1 MLYSM
6 TGFGKGKAAFSDG
19 RTMQIEISSV
29 NRKQLEVRFLMPQ
42 ELAVLENEGRK
53 FVGTL
58 VSRGAIQVRVT
69 ISNAFGSGVA
79 SVDRALL
86 DNLIN
91 ECRSARERANL
102 DTSVNVEALLAL
114 PGVLQNA
121 VPLDTDSGELA
132 EVFTAA
138 LHQAGENYQ
147 AMRRVEGA
155 NLKHDLENR
164 LKSLEMMH
172 GELYMMTSMQPDLVK
187 QRLLSRFAAEKFPLE
202 PDDPSLMR
210 EVLFYIDRGDVT
222 EELTRLSS
230 HFEQFRNFLEADVPV
245 GRSLDFLMQELF
257 REITT
262 LGNKAFAGGVSRKVV
277 AFKAEAEKIREQI
290 QNIE

>member
-1 MLYSM
+1 M
-6 TGFGKGKAAFSDG
+6 TGFGKGKPVFSDG

-29 NRKQLEVRFLMPQ
+29 NRKQLEIRFLMPQ
-42 ELAVLENEGRK
+42 ELAALENDGRK
-53 FVGTL
+53 YIATL

-69 ISNAFGSGVA
+69 VCNAFGSSSAG
-79 SVDRALL
+79 VDRAVL
-86 DNLIN
+86 DNLIK
-91 ECRSARERANL
+91 ECLAARERANL
-102 DTSVNVEALLAL
+102 SKDVNVEALLAL

-121 VPLDTDSGELA
+121 PLDTDSDELA
-132 EVFTAA
+132 QVFNAA
-138 LHQAGENYQ
+138 LRQAGENYQ
-147 AMRRVEGA
+147 NMRRIEGA
-155 NLKHDLENR
+155 NLKHDLEKR

-222 EELTRLSS
+222 EELTRLTS

>member
-1 MLYSM
+1 M
-6 TGFGKGKAAFSDG
+6 TGFGKGKAVFSDG

-29 NRKQLEVRFLMPQ
+29 NRKQLEIRFLMPQ
-42 ELAVLENEGRK
+42 ELAALENDGRK
-53 FVGTL
+53 YIATL

-69 ISNAFGSGVA
+69 VCNAFGSGSA
-79 SVDRALL
+79 GVDRAVL
-86 DNLIN
+86 DNLIK
-91 ECRSARERANL
+91 ECLAARERANL
-102 DTSVNVEALLAL
+102 SKDVNVEALLAL

-121 VPLDTDSGELA
+121 PLDTDSDELA
-132 EVFTAA
+132 QVFNAA
-138 LHQAGENYQ
+138 LRQAGENYQ
-147 AMRRVEGA
+147 NMRRIEGA
-155 NLKHDLENR
+155 NLKHDLEKR

-202 PDDPSLMR
+202 SDDPSLMR

-222 EELTRLSS
+222 EELTRLTS